1 MANGRFFHLF
11 SVFWLCLAAASMLGH
26 YLADATSMGC
36 EVTVTVSC
44 QDEDTTTNFQTAD
57 ENESY
62 ATSLHAGFTLP
73 SILSVSFSL
82 AIALATSLLILP
94 PVAVKPPVLSPP
106 PQ

>member
-11 SVFWLCLAAASMLGH
+11 SVFWLCLAATSLLGH

-36 EVTVTVSC
+36 EVNVTVSC
-44 QDEDTTTNFQTAD
+44 QDEDATTNFQTTD
-57 ENESY
+57 ENGSY
-62 ATSLHAGFTLP
+62 ATALHAGFNLP
-73 SILSVSFSL
+73 SNLSIPLSL
-82 AIALATSLLILP
+82 ALTLATRVLILP